1 MLRHSSLLLAIALLL
16 QALVSVSLAQETDQT
31 KGKTLSRTYDFKEAG
46 KAMKYS
52 LYIPTSYDK
61 AKKTPL
67 IVALHGLGSSASGI
81 MRYPGFTRHAEKH
94 GYLVVAPTG

>member
-1 MLRHSSLLLAIALLL
+1 MLFLNLAEMRAAKNLSPSSGESNMLRFPFFLVIIALLT
-16 QALVSVSLAQETDQT
+16 QPSPDICWAQELDQT

-52 LYIPTSYDK
+52 LYIPTSYDQ

-67 IVALHGLGSSASGI
+67 IVALHGLG
-81 MRYPGFTRHAEKH
+81 
-94 GYLVVAPTG
+94 

>member
-1 MLRHSSLLLAIALLL
+1 MLRHSNLFLAIPLLL
-16 QALVSVSLAQETDQT
+16 QALASVSLAQETDQT
-31 KGKTLSRTYDFKEAG
+31 KGKTLSRTSDFKDAG
-46 KAMKYS
+46 EAMKYS

-81 MRYPGFTRHAEKH
+81 MRYPGFTRHA
-94 GYLVVAPTG
+94 

>member
-1 MLRHSSLLLAIALLL
+1 MRRFPQLLMIVVLLFHPCTGG
-16 QALVSVSLAQETDQT
+16 SWAQELDQT

-61 AKKTPL
+61 EKKK
-67 IVALHGLGSSASGI
+67 GSKREAPGRGTTQRSAGS
-81 MRYPGFTRHAEKH
+81 RTRRQEGKN
-94 GYLVVAPTG
+94 PTCPWSVETDS